1 MLLERRQLI
10 SYNQNGAK
18 LRVWE
23 ILMTDISAYKKIHCL
38 GIGGIGLS
46 AVAEILNDRGFTVS
60 GTDINPGKVTEHL
73 ESVGIKIYSSHEPE
87 NVEDVDAIVYS
98 AAVSDDNPEVIRAK
112 ELGLPMFSRAEVL
125 GMIMDDYDHSVAI
138 CGTHGKTTVTS
149 MTSLILRNA
158 DFKPTILVGGNLPQI
173 HGNVEIGG
181 TGYLVSEA
189 CEYMDSFL
197 ELRPSIGVILNIDSD
212 HLDYFKDMD
221 HIVKSFRTFVER
233 IPEDGVIIAFGG
245 NPFVRSILKDKTN
258 KITYGYSEGNDYYAE
273 NIEFDENGNPQFDV
287 CHKGETVAH
296 LELSV
301 PGEHNVLN
309 AMAAFVTTRY
319 LGADTEVIVNTLK
332 EYTGTGRRFDFN
344 GTTEN
349 GVKVIDDYAHHP
361 TEIKATLSAAKNVKH
376 NKLWLIFQP
385 HTYTRTKA
393 LFDEFTDAFED
404 ADVLVLTDIY
414 AAREKDIYN
423 VSSYKLMNA
432 IRAKH
437 PDKQVYYVKDFEDIV
452 KYINKFAGEGD
463 IAMTMGAG
471 DVYKVGDMLL
481 NKEEQT
487 I

>member
-1 MLLERRQLI
+1 MIDFTQ
-10 SYNQNGAK
+10 YK
-18 LRVWE
+18 RV
-23 ILMTDISAYKKIHCL
+23 HCL

-46 AVAEILNDRGFTVS
+46 AVAEILTHNGHVVS
-60 GTDINPGKVTEHL
+60 GTDIKASDVTAHL
-73 ESVGIKIYSSHEPE
+73 ESLGMKIFYKHKPE

-98 AAVSDDNPEVIRAK
+98 NAVSDDNPEVIRAK
-112 ELGLPMFSRAEVL
+112 ELGIPLFSRAEVL
-125 GMIMDDYDHSVAI
+125 GMLMSNYDNSVAV

-158 DFKPTILVGGNLPQI
+158 QYKPTILVGGNLPEI
-173 HGNVEIGG
+173 NGNVEIGDKDYFV
-181 TGYLVSEA
+181 TEA

-197 ELRPSIGVILNIDSD
+197 ELKPSIGVILNIDSD

-221 HIVKSFRTFVER
+221 HIVHSFSRFVGQ
-233 IPEDGVIIAFGG
+233 IPEGGTVIAYGD
-245 NPFVRSILKDKTN
+245 NPFVKDILKDYKN
-258 KITYGYSEGNDYYAE
+258 KITYGYSEGNDFYAE
-273 NIEFDENGNPQFDV
+273 NIVFDENGFPSFDV
-287 CHKGETVAH
+287 MRKGNVAIH

-309 AMAAFVTTRY
+309 SMAAFVTSAF
-319 LGADTEVIVNTLK
+319 LGVERNVIAETLK
-332 EYTGTGRRFDFN
+332 AYSGTNRRFDVT
-344 GTTEN
+344 GITEN

-393 LFDEFTDAFED
+393 LFDEFVDAFMD

-423 VSSYKLMNA
+423 ISSYKLFTA
-432 IRAKH
+432 IKDKH
-437 PDKQVYYVKDFEDIV
+437 PEKEVYYVKDFDDIV
-452 KYINKFAGEGD
+452 RYINKFAESGD

-471 DVYKVGDMLL
+471 DVYKVGEMLI
-481 NKEEQT
+481 K
-487 I
+487 